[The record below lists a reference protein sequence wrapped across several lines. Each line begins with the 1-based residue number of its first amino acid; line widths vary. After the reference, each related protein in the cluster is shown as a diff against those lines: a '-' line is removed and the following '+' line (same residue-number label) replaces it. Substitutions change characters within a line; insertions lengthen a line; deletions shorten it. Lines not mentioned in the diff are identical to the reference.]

1 MQRLMGVDEEK
12 RESRKKYLDSP
23 MKIPYIHAMITVNLL
38 TLKQVLRAAW
48 RTNAVAEGGFY

>member
-1 MQRLMGVDEEK
+1 MGVDAEK
-12 RESRKKYLDSP
+12 HESRKKYLDSP
-23 MKIPYIHAMITVNLL
+23 MKIPYIHAMIIVNLL